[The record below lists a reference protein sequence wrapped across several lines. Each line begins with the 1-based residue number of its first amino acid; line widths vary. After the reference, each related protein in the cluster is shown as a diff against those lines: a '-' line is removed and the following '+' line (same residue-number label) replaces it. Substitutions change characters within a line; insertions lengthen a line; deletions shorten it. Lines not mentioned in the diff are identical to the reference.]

1 MRFSVLPHKDN
12 TFSPNSPTPHPKTH
26 NTNNLQKPQK
36 PTLFSLIYPHNQQ
49 HHNVR
54 TCLRHVSLQ
63 SAMLQRITQHAKGM
77 SLRYGV
83 IVLGNLIR
91 FFTKKSFY
99 HQGEWIEV
107 RFMVLIS
114 GFQHLVGDHLFGG
127 KINWERRKMQI
138 HAPLNIVK
146 MY

>member
-1 MRFSVLPHKDN
+1 MINIQCIILIVGGCVISRPYPNVSCRFR
-12 TFSPNSPTPHPKTH
+12 
-26 NTNNLQKPQK
+26 NL
-36 PTLFSLIYPHNQQ
+36 L
-49 HHNVR
+49 
-54 TCLRHVSLQ
+54 
-63 SAMLQRITQHAKGM
+63 
-77 SLRYGV
+77 
-83 IVLGNLIR
+83 

-107 RFMVLIS
+107 RFMVLVS

>member
-1 MRFSVLPHKDN
+1 MP
-12 TFSPNSPTPHPKTH
+12 
-26 NTNNLQKPQK
+26 
-36 PTLFSLIYPHNQQ
+36 
-49 HHNVR
+49 
-54 TCLRHVSLQ
+54 RHVSLQ
-63 SAMLQRITQHAKGM
+63 FGNVQRITQHAKGM

-114 GFQHLVGDHLFGG
+114 GFNIWWGITCLVAKLIAKEEKCKFTH
-127 KINWERRKMQI
+127 
-138 HAPLNIVK
+138 P
-146 MY
+146 

>member
-1 MRFSVLPHKDN
+1 MPSACFAA
-12 TFSPNSPTPHPKTH
+12 
-26 NTNNLQKPQK
+26 
-36 PTLFSLIYPHNQQ
+36 IG
-49 HHNVR
+49 NV
-54 TCLRHVSLQ
+54 
-63 SAMLQRITQHAKGM
+63 QRITQHAKGM
-77 SLRYGV
+77 YLRYGV

>member
-1 MRFSVLPHKDN
+1 MP
-12 TFSPNSPTPHPKTH
+12 
-26 NTNNLQKPQK
+26 
-36 PTLFSLIYPHNQQ
+36 
-49 HHNVR
+49 
-54 TCLRHVSLQ
+54 RHVSLQ
-63 SAMLQRITQHAKGM
+63 FGNVQRITQHAEGM

-83 IVLGNLIR
+83 IVSGNLIR

-127 KINWERRKMQI
+127 KINWERIKMQI